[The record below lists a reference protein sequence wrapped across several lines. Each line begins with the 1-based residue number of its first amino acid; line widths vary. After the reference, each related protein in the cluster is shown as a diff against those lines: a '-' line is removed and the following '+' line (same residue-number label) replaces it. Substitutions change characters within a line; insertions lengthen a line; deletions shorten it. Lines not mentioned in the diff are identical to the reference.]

1 MGKEIVRALLLVV
14 WVIGA
19 SSVWAADQ
27 IGKNLPNIII
37 ITADDLGQDAVALYN
52 PETDNGPNAPVP
64 GLEHLASQGMTFNN
78 GWAQPACTTT
88 RGAITMGK
96 LPSTSGMAFPLGRF
110 TPRFHSITGE
120 EFPPTQINPADPDLL
135 AKQLQAAGYRTAKIG
150 KWHQTIGPGYESDPN
165 ESGYDLFF
173 GQLTGAPSAVNG
185 YQDWDATRNGATSVD
200 DRFMTK
206 ALMDETLQFV
216 RDSKAERKPYFI
228 WLSFA
233 APHWPYRVAPGP
245 DEKAGLDPVIHASV
259 IEEVKAAFG
268 GEYPEANTAATN
280 PVQARAAFESLISY
294 MDGQLLRMFGTVK
307 FNSTFVIFAGDNGTQ
322 GIGGPGANDVVESPW
337 SNTKAKNT
345 LYLNGSLVP
354 FLAAGPKMPRGVE
367 SDALVSVTDL
377 YATVTQ
383 LAGVAK
389 PAAARDSVSFA
400 PVLFGLPGER
410 RIQISENFQPTRSVG
425 GIVGEP
431 SAPPIARGEGRVIW
445 DGRWLLNSV
454 PMRDGASWIC
464 KDGAVEP
471 SDCLRD
477 GIYDKAVTLE
487 FYDTQTDPFET
498 TDLLAAPS
506 ELSDT
511 QRTAFLAMCK
521 AMNRVSRNAN
531 YFLNGE
537 TCDAEAVLAAE

>member
-1 MGKEIVRALLLVV
+1 MIKKVF
-14 WVIGA
+14 GA
-19 SSVWAADQ
+19 SIALVLCVATVGLHAA
-27 IGKNLPNIII
+27 GNRPNIII

-52 PETDNGPNAPVP
+52 AGTDVGPNAPVP
-64 GLEHLASQGMTFNN
+64 GLEFLASQGMKFNN
-78 GWAQPACTTT
+78 GWSQPACTTT

-120 EFPPTQINPADPDLL
+120 EFPPTQINTADPDLL

-150 KWHQTIGPGYESDPN
+150 KWHQTIGPGYEGDPN
-165 ESGYDLFF
+165 DSGYDHFF

-185 YQDWDATRNGATSVD
+185 YQNWDATRNGVTSVD

-216 RDSKAERKPYFI
+216 RDSKVENKPYFI

-245 DEKAGLDPVIHASV
+245 DENAGLDPVIHASV
-259 IEEVKAAFG
+259 IEEVKAAYG

-280 PVQARAAFESLISY
+280 PAQARAAFESLISY
-294 MDGQLLRMFGTVK
+294 MDGQIARMFGTVK

-322 GIGGPGANDVVESPW
+322 GVGGPGANDVVEAPW

-345 LYLNGSLVP
+345 MYLNGSLVP

-367 SDALVSVTDL
+367 SDELVNVVDI
-377 YATVTQ
+377 YATVTEM
-383 LAGVAK
+383 AGLDK
-389 PAAARDSVSFA
+389 PASARDSLSFVPA
-400 PVLFGLPGER
+400 LYGGPSAR
-410 RIQISENFQPTRSVG
+410 RIQIGESFQPTAAVG
-425 GIVGEP
+425 GIVGNP
-431 SAPPIARGEGRVIW
+431 GAPPVARGEGRVIW
-445 DGRWLLNSV
+445 DGRWLLNAV
-454 PMRDGASWIC
+454 PARAGASWLC

-471 SDCLRD
+471 ADCLRD
-477 GIYDKAVTLE
+477 GIYDKVVNLE
-487 FYDTQTDPFET
+487 FYDTLNDRFET
-498 TDLLAAPS
+498 SDLLADPS
-506 ELSDT
+506 AMSDAE
-511 QRTAFLAMCK
+511 RSAFVAMCN

-537 TCDAEAVLAAE
+537 TCDAEALLAVE